1 MKENRRLSFTDLLK
15 KISTFYWNIID
26 NLATNLENFADKYY
40 KLSIGERY
48 QMEYIEF
55 DINKN
60 DKVLHIG
67 SGSYPLT
74 EITLATFIGSKIV
87 GIDKKEKAVLNA
99 KKVVKRKNLNDNIKI
114 TMGNG
119 VNYQVS
125 EFDVIIISSCAIP
138 MLEILNHILKNC
150 KGGCKIIIREL
161 QISFKPLKSFMIS
174 KKICPVKT
182 IQHQPLP
189 FFKPF
194 GWISVL
200 IKKS

>member
-1 MKENRRLSFTDLLK
+1 MKENRKLLFTDILK
-15 KISTFYWNIID
+15 KFSTFYWNIID
-26 NLATNLENFADKYY
+26 NLATNLEKFADKYY
-40 KLSIGERY
+40 KLSIGKRY

-74 EITLATFIGSKIV
+74 EITLATFVGSKIV

-99 KKVVKRKNLNDNIKI
+99 KKVVRKKNLNDNIKI

-119 VNYQVS
+119 INYKVS

-161 QISFKPLKSFMIS
+161 QISFKPLMSFMIS
-174 KKICPVKT
+174 KKIYPVKT
-182 IQHQPLP
+182 IQHHPLP
-189 FFKPF
+189 FFRPF
-194 GWISVL
+194 GWISLL